1 MKPEQL
7 LATQMSN
14 VMKEEYPLIIYRFD
28 IGADVPLP
36 IQLAMRS
43 KELHG
48 KWNKGYPDLFI
59 AKCKKKY
66 GGLYLE
72 LKATDTV
79 PNSEHTRRQAYIHMV
94 LRKAGYKCMFCC
106 GFEDCVKKLRKYL
119 K

>member
-7 LATQMSN
+7 LSTRMAN
-14 VMKEEYPLIIYRFD
+14 VMKEDYPEIIYRFD

-48 KWNKGYPDLFI
+48 KWNKGYPDMFI
-59 AKCKKKY
+59 AQCKKKY

-79 PNSEHTRRQAYIHMV
+79 PNSEHTRRQAYIHLV
-94 LRKAGYKCMFCC
+94 LRKAGYKVMFCC
-106 GFEDCVKKLRKYL
+106 GFADCRKKLKKYL